1 MITIH
6 IRQEAGT
13 FAENKDVAGK
23 LRERVVL
30 PCLRAADELTLDFT
44 GVEGATQS
52 FVHALISE
60 AMREFGPEVLDHII
74 FKGCNLTVQQIVGI
88 VTDYMQAQA

>member
-1 MITIH
+1 MTTIN

-13 FAENKDVAGK
+13 FAENKDVAGR
-23 LRERVVL
+23 LREQIVL
-30 PCLRAADELTLDFT
+30 PVLRRTDELTLDFT

-60 AMREFGPEVLDHII
+60 AMREFGPEILDRII
-74 FKGCNLTVQQIVGI
+74 FKGCNRTVQQIVGI
-88 VTDYMQAQA
+88 VIDYMQA